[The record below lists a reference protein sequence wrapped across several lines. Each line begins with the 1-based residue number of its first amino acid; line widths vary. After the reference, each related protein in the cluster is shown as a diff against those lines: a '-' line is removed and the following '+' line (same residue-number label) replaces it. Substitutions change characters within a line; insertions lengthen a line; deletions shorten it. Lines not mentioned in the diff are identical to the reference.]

1 MKKSIVLLAFAL
13 FGIARAEGVLDGMRA
28 LVPAPDLSF
37 TEVVEIQLT
46 ALANDN
52 ANNDGIALAYRFAA
66 PSNKREVGPLERFI
80 TLFDTE
86 LYAPMLNPRET
97 EFLDSAK
104 RQNLAWQ
111 GVRIKSAGGR
121 DFYYLFILER
131 QQAGEVKD
139 CWMTIGVQT
148 LMQPPRLRQDSPGTL
163 TRASAPA

>member
-1 MKKSIVLLAFAL
+1 
-13 FGIARAEGVLDGMRA
+13 MRA

-86 LYAPMLNPRET
+86 LYAPMLNRGRPNSWTPPSGRIWPGRE
-97 EFLDSAK
+97 
-104 RQNLAWQ
+104 
-111 GVRIKSAGGR
+111 
-121 DFYYLFILER
+121 
-131 QQAGEVKD
+131 
-139 CWMTIGVQT
+139 
-148 LMQPPRLRQDSPGTL
+148 
-163 TRASAPA
+163 

>member
-121 DFYYLFILER
+121 NFYYLFILER

-148 LMQPPRLRQDSPGTL
+148 LMQSPRLRQDSPGTL
-163 TRASAPA
+163 TRASAPV